1 MNKNKFRVVFNK
13 LRGLMMAVAENA
25 KNHSSDATDRP
36 STSNSVMLTLR
47 PIALSLL
54 VMSGQVM
61 LTTTA
66 MADIIA
72 DPSAAANR
80 RPIVLETANGLP
92 LVNIQTP
99 SAAGVSRNIYS
110 QFDVKSK
117 GAILNNSNTNV
128 QTQLGG
134 WVQGNPHLAGGT
146 ARIILNEVNSQNP
159 SLLNG
164 FIEVA
169 GSRAQVVIA
178 NPAGISCSGCGFINA
193 NRATLTT
200 GTPIMNSGNLLGY
213 RVGGGTI
220 QFLGDGMDSSQTNFT
235 DVIARAVEVNAGIW
249 ANALNITTGTNQV
262 NIDSNGNQTS
272 VTPIAPNA
280 GSTAPSFAVD
290 VAALGGMYAGKIHMI
305 GTEAGLGVR
314 NASDIG
320 ASVGAVSITADGL
333 LQNSGTISART
344 NIQLDVTG
352 LESDGSVAADGDITI
367 SLASD
372 YIHTG
377 ELQAGVNLDLQTN
390 GDITNQSTILASQ
403 SLNLSANNIN
413 NTVSGEIVGFDT
425 QMTVAETLTNR
436 GLIDG
441 VNTLINADSLINT
454 QLAASLAIISPFRSR
469 ILAMMQVP

>member
-1 MNKNKFRVVFNK
+1 
-13 LRGLMMAVAENA
+13 
-25 KNHSSDATDRP
+25 
-36 STSNSVMLTLR
+36 
-47 PIALSLL
+47 
-54 VMSGQVM
+54 
-61 LTTTA
+61 

-72 DPSAAANR
+72 DPSASANQ

-99 SAAGVSRNIYS
+99 SAAGVSRNVYS

-146 ARIILNEVNSQNP
+146 ARIILNEVNSHNP
-159 SLLNG
+159 SFLNG

-249 ANALNITTGTNQV
+249 GNALNITTGTNQV
-262 NIDSNGNQTS
+262 TIDSNGNQTS
-272 VTPIAPNA
+272 VSPIAANA
-280 GSTAPSFAVD
+280 NSVAPSFAVD
-290 VAALGGMYAGKIHMI
+290 VAALGGMYAGKI
-305 GTEAGLGVR
+305 
-314 NASDIG
+314 
-320 ASVGAVSITADGL
+320 
-333 LQNSGTISART
+333 SAHSMPKR
-344 NIQLDVTG
+344 I
-352 LESDGSVAADGDITI
+352 
-367 SLASD
+367 
-372 YIHTG
+372 
-377 ELQAGVNLDLQTN
+377 
-390 GDITNQSTILASQ
+390 
-403 SLNLSANNIN
+403 
-413 NTVSGEIVGFDT
+413 
-425 QMTVAETLTNR
+425 
-436 GLIDG
+436 
-441 VNTLINADSLINT
+441 
-454 QLAASLAIISPFRSR
+454 FRS
-469 ILAMMQVP
+469 IPWH